1 MITYFFN
8 FSQEHTEI
16 GFPFRTAILL
26 FSRPKWFKRFWSL
39 IFREEKRICCLVVK
53 KILAVFNQILVRI
66 FSPSGYSGSYDPC
79 LG

>member
-1 MITYFFN
+1 MGV
-8 FSQEHTEI
+8 I

-39 IFREEKRICCLVVK
+39 IFREEKRTCLVVK
-53 KILAVFNQILVRI
+53 KILAAINQILVRI
-66 FSPSGYSGSYDPC
+66 FSLSRYPGSYDPS